1 MFFNSLYNHPFITA
15 NSSRFI
21 STKAC
26 VEFSIVDSI
35 SFLLSLHFCLIKCMD
50 SLTLKHFLKLGFTPW
65 MTEQPL
71 RDMELQE
78 KETQKDQSI

>member
-1 MFFNSLYNHPFITA
+1 
-15 NSSRFI
+15 
-21 STKAC
+21 
-26 VEFSIVDSI
+26 
-35 SFLLSLHFCLIKCMD
+35 MD